1 MSCTIVYFKVLMQ
14 AEIKKKTLVMNN
26 LLVLSTVLILHI
38 QHDSSGKVFKFYDLA
53 PVIWSNN
60 FVMLKMR
67 KWHTLFK
74 A

>member
-1 MSCTIVYFKVLMQ
+1 MQ

-38 QHDSSGKVFKFYDLA
+38 QHDSSGKVFHFYDLA

-67 KWHTLFK
+67 K
-74 A
+74 